1 MILMCKNIFNSHL
14 NNDAPLIYSD
24 YKNISLVKKNQLNEF
39 LIYFNK
45 IIQNNKNIICD
56 KKNIIY
62 IITGDLNLDFNSNL
76 YKYFIKNLKKNL
88 NISCN
93 KKEIITDNIEKKQI
107 DYIINC
113 YNKNLSIIP
122 EETIYS
128 YFTMLKLSDH
138 NPLIKKFIL

>member
-1 MILMCKNIFNSHL
+1 MKKKTFTVCVFCGSKAGANTKYFKLANTLGEKLAEKSFNV
-14 NNDAPLIYSD
+14 IYGG
-24 YKNISLVKKNQLNEF
+24 
-39 LIYFNK
+39 
-45 IIQNNKNIICD
+45 
-56 KKNIIY
+56 
-62 IITGDLNLDFNSNL
+62 GDLGLMGALAEGVLARNGSLISVIPNF
-76 YKYFIKNLKKNL
+76 LKKKMSIIN
-88 NISCN
+88 S

-128 YFTMLKLSDH
+128 YFTMFKLSDH